1 MQKLHYIP
9 LQSLT
14 QYFHKTKSYGNVK
27 KCLKIQALFLFLH
40 KKTMISERLE
50 KEINKQINAEFY
62 SAYLYLSMSAY
73 LSSIN
78 LNGFANWMRIQYQE
92 EMDHAMRLY
101 NYVIERGGKITL
113 EAIEKP
119 QTQWNGILDVIEHVY
134 KHEQH
139 VTSLINNLM
148 TIALEEKDHASV
160 SFLQWFVDEQVEEE
174 ASVDEILQQL
184 KLIDGKGAGLFM
196 LDREAK
202 ARVYTP
208 PAK

>member
-1 MQKLHYIP
+1 MEEEY
-9 LQSLT
+9 
-14 QYFHKTKSYGNVK
+14 
-27 KCLKIQALFLFLH
+27 
-40 KKTMISERLE
+40 
-50 KEINKQINAEFY
+50 NKQINAEFY

-78 LNGFANWMRIQYQE
+78 LNGFANWMETQYQE
-92 EMDHAMRLY
+92 EMAHALKFY
-101 NYVIERGGKITL
+101 NYVIERGGNVTL

-119 QTQWNGILDVIEHVY
+119 QTSWNGIVHVFEETL

-148 TIALEEKDHASV
+148 SVALEEKDHASV

-174 ASVDEILQQL
+174 ASVDEVLQQL
-184 KLIDGKGAGLFM
+184 KLIDGKGSGLFM

-202 ARVYTP
+202 SRVFTP
-208 PAK
+208 IN

>member
-1 MQKLHYIP
+1 MI
-9 LQSLT
+9 
-14 QYFHKTKSYGNVK
+14 NK
-27 KCLKIQALFLFLH
+27 KIEQEF
-40 KKTMISERLE
+40 
-50 KEINKQINAEFY
+50 NKQINAEFY

-78 LNGFANWMRIQYQE
+78 LSGFANWMEIQFQE
-92 EMDHAMRLY
+92 EMSHALKFY
-101 NYVIERGGKITL
+101 NYVIERGGSVEL

-119 QTQWNGILDVIEHVY
+119 RSSWNGIIEIFEETL

-148 TIALEEKDHASV
+148 TIAFEEKDHASV

-174 ASVDEILQQL
+174 ASVDEVLQQL
-184 KLIDGKGAGLFM
+184 ILIEGKGSALFM

-202 ARVYTP
+202 ARVFNP
-208 PAK
+208 VV